1 VRFTLD
7 HADHAMSRL
16 PAHLEPGSR
25 RNIAIV
31 IHRLLALAA
40 YPARIIAHNPLPRGW
55 IPKIENNK
63 AKGYLYP
70 DEDQRLLRSQMVPLC
85 FRVYYGFLTREGMR
99 ADEAG
104 TLEWS
109 DVDLDRGAVVLDEN
123 KTDDPRAWALSP
135 DVVRA
140 LRAYREL
147 WPDNRRVFVGPK
159 GDPLPGCHGAE
170 RFRDHLQ
177 RAGVDRPELF
187 ETTES
192 RLNIRLPPLDEAIP
206 ELRGKGGSVGGG
218 QPASAG
224 AGTGSASA
232 EASASGA
239 PPGQTAPPGD
249 VPAPATAD
257 AGAFTGGSL
266 GPRWATPEDD
276 SPKRQSEPIE
286 IIDIYAADA
295 SAPER
300 SSRNIST
307 RALCSSVGMT
317 LGLEHAPCRHEMPG
331 RCEQSS
337 SSAGGGA
344 MADAGGQRRRLGGG
358 LGRRRR
364 LGHTGPGRRRR
375 RRPLEGVT
383 FTLGPPGKG
392 GIRWDEQGE
401 MISGEDGVAVEMR
414 PFAE

>member
-1 VRFTLD
+1 
-7 HADHAMSRL
+7 
-16 PAHLEPGSR
+16 
-25 RNIAIV
+25 
-31 IHRLLALAA
+31 
-40 YPARIIAHNPLPRGW
+40 
-55 IPKIENNK
+55 
-63 AKGYLYP
+63 
-70 DEDQRLLRSQMVPLC
+70 MVPLC
-85 FRVYYGFLTREGMR
+85 FRIYYGFLTREGMR

-159 GDPLPGCHGAE
+159 CDPLPGCHGAE
-170 RFRDHLQ
+170 RFREHLQ

-192 RLNIRLPPLDEAIP
+192 RLNIRLHDTRATFITIKLANGRTETWISDRTGHKSSGQIHHYKRAARKIAELGLGDFAPLDEAIP

-224 AGTGSASA
+224 AGMGSASA

-239 PPGQTAPPGD
+239 PPGQTAPPDD

-266 GPRWATPEDD
+266 GPRWATPEED
-276 SPKRQSEPIE
+276 SATRQSEPIE
-286 IIDIYAADA
+286 IIDISAADA
-295 SAPER
+295 PAPEM

-307 RALCSSVGMT
+307 MPLCSSVGMRGSMNSGRRGQR
-317 LGLEHAPCRHEMPG
+317 GLVHA
-331 RCEQSS
+331 SS
-337 SSAGGGA
+337 RWSVSRGGA
-344 MADAGGQRRRLGGG
+344 LAGHNVSISVGDASAKSAVIAD
-358 LGRRRR
+358 
-364 LGHTGPGRRRR
+364 
-375 RRPLEGVT
+375 
-383 FTLGPPGKG
+383 F
-392 GIRWDEQGE
+392 IRTNGAAARNTCHAHAAERAH
-401 MISGEDGVAVEMR
+401 AVEVVHICR
-414 PFAE
+414 VRH